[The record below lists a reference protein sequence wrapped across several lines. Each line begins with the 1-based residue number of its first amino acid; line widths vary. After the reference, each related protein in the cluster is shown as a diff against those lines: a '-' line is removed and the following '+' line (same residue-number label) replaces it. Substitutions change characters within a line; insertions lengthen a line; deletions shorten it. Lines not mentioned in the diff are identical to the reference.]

1 MAKIKVDA
9 KLRADLHEIGVKA
22 RDLQTQLEKIV
33 EENNCFDRNTP
44 KGKNE
49 RLLRFFVEEG
59 VIGLRHASNN
69 LFLYGFDTI
78 DKL

>member
-1 MAKIKVDA
+1 MAKIKTDG
-9 KLRADLHEIGVKA
+9 KLRADLHKIGVKV
-22 RDLQTQLEKIV
+22 RDLETELEKIV
-33 EENNCFDRNTP
+33 SENNCFNRNTP

-59 VIGLRHASNN
+59 IVGLRYASNN
-69 LFLYGFDTI
+69 LFLYGFNTI